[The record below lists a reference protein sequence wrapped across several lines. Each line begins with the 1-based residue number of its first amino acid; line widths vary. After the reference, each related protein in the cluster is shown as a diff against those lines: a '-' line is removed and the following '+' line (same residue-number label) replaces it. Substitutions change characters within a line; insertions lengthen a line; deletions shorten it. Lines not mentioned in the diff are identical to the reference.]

1 MVWTLVSICV
11 LMLAWVAC
19 DAMQDTV
26 AYHYDTSVFRNA
38 KHRRWLDP
46 SISWKNKW
54 KDGDAGKG
62 ERFFGSSTFLV
73 WLTDFWHFMKAVKIA
88 LLWSALGVALSCWV
102 IALVG
107 TVAHGIVFEC
117 VFRVLGNTRINN
129 NSNS

>member
-1 MVWTLVSICV
+1 MVWTLVSISA
-11 LMLAWVAC
+11 LMLAWVVC

-38 KHRRWLDP
+38 KHRQWFDP
-46 SISWKNKW
+46 SISWRNKW

-88 LLWSALGVALSCWV
+88 LLWSALGVALSCWAV
-102 IALVG
+102 ALVG
-107 TVAHGIVFEC
+107 VFAHGIAFESA
-117 VFRVLGNTRINN
+117 FRLLEAKKK
-129 NSNS
+129 